1 MGRTKQTARV
11 STGGK
16 APRKALASKSARRS
30 TPAYFED
37 ELSIR
42 GSLKSH
48 VEPANGQPLTAAVEG
63 VQPPSPLQSMIEAP
77 IATAPFDGGCDART
91 LSNLKIF
98 DSALEAAEA
107 LNAEIPSVFQELK
120 AKDRKTIDSEAGVY
134 FRW

>member
-1 MGRTKQTARV
+1 MGRTKQTASV

-42 GSLKSH
+42 QLHQPH
-48 VEPANGQPLTAAVEG
+48 VEPANGQPLSVAVEG
-63 VQPPSPLQSMIEAP
+63 VQPPSPLQSMIDDP
-77 IATAPFDGGCDART
+77 IATPPFDGGCDART

-120 AKDRKTIDSEAGVY
+120 AKDRKTIESEAGVY